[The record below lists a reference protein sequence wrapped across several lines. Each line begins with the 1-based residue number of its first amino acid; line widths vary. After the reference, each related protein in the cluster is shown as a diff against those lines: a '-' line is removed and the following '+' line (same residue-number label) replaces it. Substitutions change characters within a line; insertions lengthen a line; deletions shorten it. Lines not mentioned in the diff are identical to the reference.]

1 MKYEGSYNPFD
12 EDFNWFLFLEQPV
25 DDISLKALTEAE
37 KLASN
42 WVTCACGQLCK
53 ALPRGTTNSI
63 DEPKD
68 PELSKLGYKFYDAI
82 EAAKYCKK
90 TGSSG
95 SLRLRLDNAK
105 EILIQIEK
113 RTTQLLNELQ
123 PNQP

>member
-1 MKYEGSYNPFD
+1 MKNKRSHDPTKK
-12 EDFNWFLFLEQPV
+12 DFNWFLFLAQPV

-53 ALPRGTTNSI
+53 ALPRGTHNST

-68 PELSKLGYKFYDAI
+68 PELSKLGYKFYNAI

-90 TGSSG
+90 TGSS
-95 SLRLRLDNAK
+95 SILRLRLDNAK
-105 EILIQIEK
+105 EILIQIEQ
-113 RTTQLLNELQ
+113 RTNELMQ
-123 PNQP
+123 NL